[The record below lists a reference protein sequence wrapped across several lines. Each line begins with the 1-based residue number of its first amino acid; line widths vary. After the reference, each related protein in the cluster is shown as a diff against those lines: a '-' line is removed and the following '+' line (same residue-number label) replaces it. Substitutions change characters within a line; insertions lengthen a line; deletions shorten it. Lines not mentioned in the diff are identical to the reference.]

1 MNQQNGEW
9 LAGNSMGEVAPLTD
23 SMRGKLFR
31 DAFNYFLS
39 KVVPGLMGLLSVL
52 VFVRLVGYEQY
63 GRYAVVFA
71 FVMAWAS
78 GMAGG
83 ARNGVSPLP
92 RPWGGPGGGRNFLR
106 PPSGARPA
114 SRSRMPALHWRMQT
128 AVLS

>member
-9 LAGNSMGEVAPLTD
+9 LPGNSMGEVAPLTD

-83 ARNGVSPLP
+83 PGEGVLRRP
-92 RPWGGPGGGRNFLR
+92 RHGPGAQEAGELLRLAVGGSD
-106 PPSGARPA
+106 PVAGG
-114 SRSRMPALHWRMQT
+114 WR
-128 AVLS
+128 

>member
-1 MNQQNGEW
+1 
-9 LAGNSMGEVAPLTD
+9 MGEVSPFTD
-23 SMRGKLFR
+23 SMHGKLFR

-78 GMAGG
+78 GMAGWVSQ
-83 ARNGVSPLP
+83 GVIRFPNQ
-92 RPWGGPGGGRNFLR
+92 WGGGLGGGKFFRRGGGGDHPFLF
-106 PPSGARPA
+106 PVGAGRGG
-114 SRSRMPALHWRMQT
+114 SDALG
-128 AVLS
+128 LG

>member
-31 DAFNYFLS
+31 DAFDYFLS

-63 GRYAVVFA
+63 GRYTVVFA
-71 FVMAWAS
+71 VVMVWAS
-78 GMAGG
+78 GMEGWGSQGVLQYQSQWRGQGEALDFLSSGRAGI
-83 ARNGVSPLP
+83 R
-92 RPWGGPGGGRNFLR
+92 
-106 PPSGARPA
+106 
-114 SRSRMPALHWRMQT
+114 
-128 AVLS
+128 

>member
-1 MNQQNGEW
+1 
-9 LAGNSMGEVAPLTD
+9 MGEVSPFTD
-23 SMRGKLFR
+23 SMHGKLFR

-83 ARNGVSPLP
+83 LSQGILRFQSQWREPQEAE
-92 RPWGGPGGGRNFLR
+92 NFLR
-106 PPSGARPA
+106 SAGAGPGPFPPGCG
-114 SRSRMPALHWRMQT
+114 T
-128 AVLS
+128 AVR

>member
-1 MNQQNGEW
+1 MNQQSGEW
-9 LAGNSMGEVAPLTD
+9 LAGKSMGEVGPLTD

-31 DAFNYFLS
+31 DAFNYLLS

-78 GMAGG
+78 GMAGWLSQGILRFQNQWRG
-83 ARNGVSPLP
+83 A
-92 RPWGGPGGGRNFLR
+92 PGGREIFCPVG
-106 PPSGARPA
+106 GG
-114 SRSRMPALHWRMQT
+114 
-128 AVLS
+128 